1 MRRTVCSACSGD
13 LKIDES
19 GLRGEC
25 PWCHRVYD
33 VEIPLT
39 DKSFVKLQNAMEYQR
54 TNRYADAVRA
64 FVEVTEEDPDNSEAW
79 WGAFLSEYGI
89 EFGYN
94 RNGNRVPTCHRT
106 NAQSVYENKYYKNA
120 IKTVPKD
127 SKKIYEELGENIEY
141 VRKEILEKVEDGN
154 PYDVFICFKAT
165 EVNDA
170 TRRTAD
176 YDFGN
181 TVYDFL
187 TKKGYNVFFSAQTLT
202 RVKEQ
207 DYEPYIYRA
216 LSTARV
222 MLLLCSDEDEIESAW
237 VKNEWSRYL
246 DMHNG
251 KGLVPICGNRFEP
264 FSPARLP
271 SELQKLNAIEYDEK
285 VLEKIEQKVS
295 AYFEDRIKA
304 QEEERRKREEEK
316 RAEAERRRQAE
327 LEELKAAVT
336 ANMSNQSQ
344 MDELRAEIAASRS
357 KGGNEG
363 GPSVANL
370 LKRAYGY
377 LEDGDKTN
385 AKQYFER
392 VLDIDV
398 ECVKAY
404 VGELLLETGNKK
416 EADLAKT
423 LSDWEKSNN
432 YKKAYRYADKNYQK
446 ILEDYVAEKNRGV
459 AYRAA
464 FNAYE
469 SNEKN
474 LAKQFS
480 TEAQRAKKLEQAQQ
494 EFIALGSYKNSPDMA
509 ENCEHAIIRKAQ
521 NILRQVEKDE
531 RDLATG
537 IDTFCKDVLN
547 NFVEKLADYEPV
559 QPTLEEIK
567 AAVYGTAKT
576 LYEKDNH
583 ADLLKARD
591 IYTMLA
597 KEGYKDSAKK
607 ADDCAEVIY
616 QGALA
621 KEEEAKA
628 KEEINAFLAQD
639 LALKAAEIYELVP
652 YYKDTI
658 ERAKAMR
665 DYEREIEY
673 NRAKD
678 TEEQAREAVTRN
690 PRFAQQMAVKAAK
703 YYEAMGG
710 YKDAEARARA
720 MLVFERKSKQ
730 DESDKA
736 ERAAN
741 ARKEAIK
748 RAMEKSTMIKT
759 LVPFIIAA
767 VLLAVGVVFS
777 MMPHIFLTFID
788 WFALCL
794 IVIGLIAIITCV
806 GAVCN
811 SSYSTGA
818 SSAFLKL
825 NVLACIAAFVMFIV
839 GFSTA
844 ADKTYKL
851 STVRDFNL
859 IEYMPNADEAKF
871 VLEKDIDFE
880 GADYDGY
887 AKIKVFKGTF
897 DGNGHTIKNMK
908 VEATM
913 KNSLSSK
920 PMGLF
925 RTNEGTITNITF
937 ENCGVKSSDKVWD
950 EVEGAAFLCGKNTGT
965 IEKIT
970 FNNCYVT
977 GAYESSR
984 VGMLCAINAEQGSI
998 KNIKVV
1004 GANISINNDI
1014 QVSYY
1019 EHYSANVAIIT
1030 AENMATIEN
1039 VVIEDSTLT
1048 NMDETSIGFV
1058 CGTNGNGGKVSKITV
1073 LRSVMDVTAPYAG
1086 FIGNNSSTVAV
1097 KDVRMEE
1104 CRFTLKT
1111 ESDTDS
1117 CSWGLLTGVNSGAG
1131 FENCKLVNNQF
1142 NTQVSTKSNDRY
1154 VGLFIGRSNKG
1165 ANTFGARKIEIT
1177 DVAKTLEEWKNVL
1190 SAYAYTDVLAKNA
1203 LESYQHN
1210 PTFAWLTGADGYATP
1225 FVPFQ

>member
-1 MRRTVCSACSGD
+1 MRRTTCGSCLAD
-13 LKIDES
+13 LILDAD

-25 PWCHRVYD
+25 PYCRRTWD
-33 VEIPLT
+33 IEIPLT
-39 DKSFVKLQNAMEYQR
+39 DKSFYKLQSASEYQR

-94 RNGNRVPTCHRT
+94 RNGEPVPTCHRT
-106 NAQSVYENKYYKNA
+106 NAQSVYENKYYKKA
-120 IKTVPKD
+120 IKTAPKD
-127 SKKIYEELGENIEY
+127 LKKDYEEIGENIEY

-165 EVNDA
+165 EIDDPR
-170 TRRTAD
+170 RRTAD

-181 TVYDFL
+181 TVYDSL

-202 RVKEQ
+202 RIKEQ

-222 MLLLCSDEDEIESAW
+222 MLLLCSDERKIDAPW

-251 KGLVPICGNRFEP
+251 KGLVPVCGNRFEP

-304 QEEERRKREEEK
+304 QEEERKKREEEK

-392 VLDIDV
+392 VLDIDA

-423 LSDWEKSNN
+423 LSDWETSNN
-432 YKKAYRYADKNYQK
+432 YKKAHRYADKNYQK
-446 ILEDYVAEKNRGV
+446 LLESYVTTKNNEI

-464 FNAYE
+464 TQAYE
-469 SNEKN
+469 GNFKN
-474 LAKQFS
+474 MDGKFDI
-480 TEAQRAKKLEQAQQ
+480 EAQRAQKLIQAQAQ
-494 EFIALGSYKNSPDMA
+494 FAALGSYKDSADMA
-509 ENCEHAIIRKAQ
+509 DTCENAVIAKAK
-521 NILRQVEKDE
+521 NVSAQVQKEDGGT
-531 RDLATG
+531 DVAN
-537 IDTFCKDVLN
+537 FCKNVLEQ
-547 NFVEKLADYEPV
+547 FVAELASYQPV
-559 QPTLEEIK
+559 QPVLEEIK
-567 AAVYGTAKT
+567 AGVYGTAKSLSGKNT
-576 LYEKDNH
+576 ELQWTT
-583 ADLLKARD
+583 ARS
-591 IYTMLA
+591 IYTLLA
-597 KEGYKDSAKK
+597 KKGYKDSAKK
-607 ADDCAEVIY
+607 ADECAEAVY
-616 QGALA
+616 NSALE
-621 KEEEAKA
+621 KEKEAKA
-628 KEEINAFLAQD
+628 KVNTNPKFAQQT
-639 LALKAAEIYELVP
+639 ALKAAGL
-652 YYKDTI
+652 YKYVSD
-658 ERAKAMR
+658 
-665 DYEREIEY
+665 
-673 NRAKD
+673 
-678 TEEQAREAVTRN
+678 
-690 PRFAQQMAVKAAK
+690 
-703 YYEAMGG
+703 
-710 YKDAEARARA
+710 YKDALSRANA
-720 MLVFERKSKQ
+720 MIAFEKKSKQ
-730 DESDKA
+730 DEKDKA
-736 ERAAN
+736 D
-741 ARKEAIK
+741 RKK
-748 RAMEKSTMIKT
+748 RAEELERIKQEQRFGVKYS
-759 LVPFIIAA
+759 LGWLIVAV
-767 VLLAVGVVFS
+767 VLLAAGVVFS
-777 MMPHIFLTFID
+777 MMPHIFLTWID

-794 IVIGLIAIITCV
+794 VVLFLALIPSLAGPLGIDSKYKTGLCSMFNV
-806 GAVCN
+806 
-811 SSYSTGA
+811 
-818 SSAFLKL
+818 L
-825 NVLACIAAFVMFIV
+825 NVLSCIAAFVMFIV

-851 STVRDFNL
+851 STVKDFNL

-908 VEATM
+908 VEATL
-913 KNSLSSK
+913 KNTFSSK

-937 ENCGVKSSDKVWD
+937 ENCGVNGSDKVWND
-950 EVEGAAFLCGKNTGT
+950 VEGAAFLCGKNIGT
-965 IEKIT
+965 IDKIT

-977 GAYESSR
+977 GAYEASYFG
-984 VGMLCAINAEQGSI
+984 VGLVSAINAGEGSI

-1014 QVSYY
+1014 QESSF
-1019 EHYSANVAIIT
+1019 EHTKADIGII
-1030 AENMATIEN
+1030 ASQNWATIES
-1039 VVIEDSTLT
+1039 VQIENSTLT
-1048 NMDETSIGFV
+1048 NMNEQSVGFV
-1058 CGTNGNGGKVSKITV
+1058 CGGNYSDATMSKITV
-1073 LRSVMDVTAPYAG
+1073 LKSVMNVTATNAG
-1086 FIGNNSSTVAV
+1086 LCGNNSAKKVI

-1104 CRFTLKT
+1104 CRFSLKT
-1111 ESDTDS
+1111 ERDTDG
-1117 CSWGLLTGVNSGAG
+1117 CSWGLLAGVNSSAG

-1154 VGLFIGRSNKG
+1154 VGFLAGRGGKG
-1165 ANTFGARKIEIT
+1165 SKIEVI
-1177 DVAKTLEEWKNVL
+1177 DVTKTIEEMKN
-1190 SAYAYTDVLAKNA
+1190 YNYENYTDILMKNA

-1210 PTFAWLTGADGYATP
+1210 ATYAWTTGADGYATP